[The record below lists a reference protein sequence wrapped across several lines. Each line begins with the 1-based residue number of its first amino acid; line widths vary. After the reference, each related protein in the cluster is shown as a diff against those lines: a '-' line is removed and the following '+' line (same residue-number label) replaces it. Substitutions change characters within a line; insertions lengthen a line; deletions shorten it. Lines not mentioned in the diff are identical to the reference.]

1 MLELEKKKTA
11 KNEKVKQE
19 ANEEVKEEIREETSE
34 AEETK
39 KQKETD
45 SSEETAENLEAKVA
59 DEVAEFKDK
68 LLRTMAEFDNYKRRT
83 AKEKDSMYDYAV
95 CDTVNKLLPVLDTLK
110 LSLQHEKEDTPFKQ
124 GVEMVVKQFIDTLDK
139 MDVKE
144 IKAVGEPFDPNFH
157 NAVMHIED
165 EQYGEK
171 EIVEEFQTG
180 FIRKDKVIRFSMV
193 KVAN

>member
-1 MLELEKKKTA
+1 MLELEKKKTENA
-11 KNEKVKQE
+11 KKK
-19 ANEEVKEEIREETSE
+19 ATEEIKEEIREETSE
-34 AEETK
+34 AEETT
-39 KQKETD
+39 EAV
-45 SSEETAENLEAKVA
+45 EETTENLEEKVA

-68 LLRTMAEFDNYKRRT
+68 LLRTMAEFDNYNRRT

-144 IKAVGEPFDPNFH
+144 IKAVGETFDPNFH

>member
-144 IKAVGEPFDPNFH
+144 IKAVGETFDPNFH

-171 EIVEEFQTG
+171 RLWKNFRPALSART
-180 FIRKDKVIRFSMV
+180 K
-193 KVAN
+193 

>member
-1 MLELEKKKTA
+1 MEKKKTA
-11 KNEKVKQE
+11 KNE
-19 ANEEVKEEIREETSE
+19 EIREEINEEIKEEAPEETME
-34 AEETK
+34 AEQAEASA
-39 KQKETD
+39 ED
-45 SSEETAENLEAKVA
+45 SADKAA
-59 DEVAEFKDK
+59 DEAAELKDK

-83 AKEKDSMYDYAV
+83 AKEKDSMFDYAV
-95 CDTVNKLLPVLDTLK
+95 CDTVGKLLPVLDTLK

-144 IKAVGEPFDPNFH
+144 INAVGETFDPNFH

-180 FIRKDKVIRFSMV
+180 FQRKDKVIRFSMV

>member
-34 AEETK
+34 AEEPK
-39 KQKETD
+39 KTKETD

-144 IKAVGEPFDPNFH
+144 IKAVGETFDPNFH

>member
-124 GVEMVVKQFIDTLDK
+124 GVEIDRKSVV
-139 MDVKE
+139 
-144 IKAVGEPFDPNFH
+144 
-157 NAVMHIED
+157 
-165 EQYGEK
+165 
-171 EIVEEFQTG
+171 
-180 FIRKDKVIRFSMV
+180 
-193 KVAN
+193 

>member
-39 KQKETD
+39 KTKETD

-144 IKAVGEPFDPNFH
+144 IKAVGETFDPNFH
-157 NAVMHIED
+157 HAVMHIED

>member
-34 AEETK
+34 AEEPK
-39 KQKETD
+39 KTKETD

>member
-1 MLELEKKKTA
+1 MLELEKKKTENA
-11 KNEKVKQE
+11 KKK
-19 ANEEVKEEIREETSE
+19 ATEEIKEEIKEEIREETSE
-34 AEETK
+34 AEETT
-39 KQKETD
+39 EAV
-45 SSEETAENLEAKVA
+45 EETTENLEEKVA

-144 IKAVGEPFDPNFH
+144 IKAVGETFDPNFH

>member
-1 MLELEKKKTA
+1 MFDLEKKKTA
-11 KNEKVKQE
+11 KNEEIKQE
-19 ANEEVKEEIREETSE
+19 VNEEVKEETTAQTAE
-34 AEETK
+34 AEEPEK
-39 KQKETD
+39 TD
-45 SSEETAENLEAKVA
+45 SGEETAENPEAKVA
-59 DEVAEFKDK
+59 DEAAEFKDK

-95 CDTVNKLLPVLDTLK
+95 CDTVSKLLPVLDTLK

-144 IKAVGEPFDPNFH
+144 IKAVGETFDPNFH

-165 EQYGEK
+165 E
-171 EIVEEFQTG
+171 
-180 FIRKDKVIRFSMV
+180 
-193 KVAN
+193 

>member
-1 MLELEKKKTA
+1 
-11 KNEKVKQE
+11 
-19 ANEEVKEEIREETSE
+19 
-34 AEETK
+34 
-39 KQKETD
+39 
-45 SSEETAENLEAKVA
+45 
-59 DEVAEFKDK
+59 
-68 LLRTMAEFDNYKRRT
+68 
-83 AKEKDSMYDYAV
+83 MYDYAV

-144 IKAVGEPFDPNFH
+144 IKAVGETFDPNFH